1 MDNAARCRSCGAVLP
16 AGSPCPHCGITT
28 SPAPPPPTD
37 ARITSAGPEP
47 SQALPLAEE
56 VPVRAALSPA
66 WAAAQGALTVLHAG
80 LVVTF
85 LGSLA
90 IAVALAAALLR
101 QASGPAG
108 GDGSPVPDWAPLLQG
123 LGALA
128 ILAGSVV
135 YLVGQCMACAAPTEA
150 GARGWA
156 IGALVAGLVSRL
168 LAGLALLLLVLAFLS
183 GASAAAAGPDDLFEA
198 ERAARPAPVPRF
210 LWLVALASGLAGLT
224 EVVHV
229 ALFLRALAQVLGEK
243 VLVRRA
249 GEYARFFVTF
259 TVGIGLLN
267 YFAVPLLALIPG
279 DLDVKMRLIPVAL
292 IGELICFLILFG
304 QFIALVRDTR
314 DAIARVRGPAKLT
327 AGQSAHPRPR
337 GE

>member
-1 MDNAARCRSCGAVLP
+1 VF
-16 AGSPCPHCGITT
+16 
-28 SPAPPPPTD
+28 
-37 ARITSAGPEP
+37 
-47 SQALPLAEE
+47 
-56 VPVRAALSPA
+56 SPA

-101 QASGPAG
+101 QASGPAS
-108 GDGSPVPDWAPLLQG
+108 GDGSAVPGWASLLQG

-128 ILAGSVV
+128 LLAGSVV
-135 YLVGQCMACAAPTEA
+135 YLVGQCMACAAPAEA

-156 IGALVAGLVSRL
+156 VGALVAGLVSRL
-168 LAGLALLLLVLAFLS
+168 LAGLAVLLFVLAFLS
-183 GASAAAAGPDDLFEA
+183 GASAAAGPDGLFEA
-198 ERAARPAPVPRF
+198 ERAARPVLVPRF
-210 LWLVALASGLAGLT
+210 LWLVVLASGLAGVA

-243 VLVRRA
+243 VLARRA
-249 GEYARFFVTF
+249 GEYARFFATF

-279 DLDVKMRLIPVAL
+279 DPDTKLRLIPVAI

-304 QFIALVRDTR
+304 QFLALVRDTR
-314 DAIARVRGPAKLT
+314 DAVVRARGPAGVT
-327 AGQSAHPRPR
+327 AGQLAGPRPR
-337 GE
+337 EE

>member
-1 MDNAARCRSCGAVLP
+1 LN
-16 AGSPCPHCGITT
+16 
-28 SPAPPPPTD
+28 
-37 ARITSAGPEP
+37 
-47 SQALPLAEE
+47 
-56 VPVRAALSPA
+56 
-66 WAAAQGALTVLHAG
+66 VLHTG
-80 LVVTF
+80 LVMTF
-85 LGSLA
+85 VGSLA
-90 IAVALAAALLR
+90 IAAALAAALLR

-108 GDGSPVPDWAPLLQG
+108 GDGSAAPNWASLLQG

-135 YLVGQCMACAAPTEA
+135 YLVGQCMACAAPAEA

-168 LAGLALLLLVLAFLS
+168 LAGLAVLLVVLAFLS
-183 GASAAAAGPDDLFEA
+183 GASAAAGGKDGLFEA
-198 ERAARPAPVPRF
+198 ERAARPALGPLF
-210 LWLVALASGLAGLT
+210 LWLVFLASGLAGLT

-243 VLVRRA
+243 MLARRA

-259 TVGIGLLN
+259 SVGIGLLN
-267 YFAVPLLALIPG
+267 YFAVPLLGLIPG
-279 DLDVKMRLIPVAL
+279 DLDTKMRLIPVAI

-314 DAIARVRGPAKLT
+314 DAVTRARGPA
-327 AGQSAHPRPR
+327 GDR
-337 GE
+337 GA